1 MEKQAT
7 ADADGPGA
15 AERFWN
21 RTPFRTY
28 LFNAFSL
35 LLPSGEQFVVRAM
48 EDGAAHLHKRDQ
60 PADRDQGEDDGVRPD
75 AIAVQDSE
83 AADADGEEANGVEG
97 AKGRGLL
104 VELVKER
111 LRFDHAR

>member
-48 EDGAAHLHKRDQ
+48 EDGAAHL
-60 PADRDQGEDDGVRPD
+60 PAGAAALRQ
-75 AIAVQDSE
+75 AVQEFIDE
-83 AADADGEEANGVEG
+83 
-97 AKGRGLL
+97 
-104 VELVKER
+104 
-111 LRFDHAR
+111 